1 LIRNK
6 EDKGGLGPARK
17 PSPGTCSDNKPTEN
31 NRSLSAY
38 SNSTAYNNSL
48 CPICGGN
55 HNVLVISLENGS
67 HIVTHPFRKEK
78 VKKVKVADGKRRA
91 TRLDL
96 IDTFWPK
103 EGDI

>member
-1 LIRNK
+1 MLRNQAVGFA
-6 EDKGGLGPARK
+6 ETTTLADRWRL
-17 PSPGTCSDNKPTEN
+17 
-31 NRSLSAY
+31 LSVY

-67 HIVTHPFRKEK
+67 HIVTHPFKKEK
-78 VKKVKVADGKRRA
+78 ATKVKLTDGKRRA

-96 IDTFWPK
+96 IDTFWPLG
-103 EGDI
+103 EGEV